1 MYIDAVNLKK
11 IFQDSCMSHMLL
23 SLSPLFKLVFHFL
36 PQRQVKMMYLNRIS
50 ELLMALKLY
59 TSCIRFM
66 CPNGRGA

>member
-1 MYIDAVNLKK
+1 MDGTRDW
-11 IFQDSCMSHMLL
+11 QDSWALRL
-23 SLSPLFKLVFHFL
+23 FSLSPRFKLAFCFL